1 MLKTVAA
8 FAAVMAATA
17 LVAPTVGQAQEL
29 ASATVSY
36 ADLQLGSPVG
46 QQILMR
52 RINHAAEDVCQV
64 GLSRDYD
71 RVQAADRCRIG
82 AVADARPAYF
92 AAIESAR
99 HGTVTV
105 LDTSALIVTA
115 H

>member
-8 FAAVMAATA
+8 FAAVVAATA

-36 ADLQLGSPVG
+36 ADLQLASPAG
-46 QQILMR
+46 QTVLMR
-52 RINHAAEDVCQV
+52 RINHAAEDVCEV
-64 GLSRDYD
+64 GISREYG
-71 RVQAADRCRIG
+71 RVHAAELCRVG

-92 AAIESAR
+92 AAIESAT

-105 LDTSALIVTA
+105 LDSSALIVTA